1 MVKLILKLTGL
12 VVVEALVL
20 ASAIVWALGGP
31 TEAQAIVRL
40 DGAEAVPLTPL
51 GLRTCYAPGF
61 THAGFLA
68 VKPGD
73 SMETVR
79 AKIGTPPIQVMWA
92 DRCRR
97 HRSVRVRAA
106 GRALCRVRDCRHVP
120 IASGASMESLD
131 VLRCAVCRTCDGM
144 YSRQCTSLDSNRI
157 RRRWSFDAG
166 RVDQALRRR
175 VLRLRLR
182 HSAAAAV
189 TISHRVLVA
198 VAGMTRS
205 DLVFLVRAGPR
216 TPG

>member
-31 TEAQAIVRL
+31 TEARAIVRL

-79 AKIGTPPIQVMWA
+79 AEIGKPLQIVWA
-92 DRCRR
+92 A
-97 HRSVRVRAA
+97 RSDGRLVEFALQGERYVVSATSGMDLAA
-106 GRALCRVRDCRHVP
+106 
-120 IASGASMESLD
+120 GASMESVD
-131 VLRCAVCRTCDGM
+131 PESAVCRTCDGCIPG
-144 YSRQCTSLDSNRI
+144 SARISIRTGSELCLSTRDS
-157 RRRWSFDAG
+157 
-166 RVDQALRRR
+166 
-175 VLRLRLR
+175 
-182 HSAAAAV
+182 
-189 TISHRVLVA
+189 
-198 VAGMTRS
+198 
-205 DLVFLVRAGPR
+205 
-216 TPG
+216 